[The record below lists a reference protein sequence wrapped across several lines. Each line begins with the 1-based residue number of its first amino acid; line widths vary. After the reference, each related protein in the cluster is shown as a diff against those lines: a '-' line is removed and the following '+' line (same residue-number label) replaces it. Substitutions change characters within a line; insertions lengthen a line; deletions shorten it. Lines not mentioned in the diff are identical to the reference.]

1 MCHQHVVQV
10 VEDRPAL
17 QPPRLYHRQHPFHK
31 TAPRLALAA
40 EGVLPPQHPAPQ
52 HPLRVVVRRLDPLAH
67 HEPPHRRQ
75 QRQHV
80 RAEGRRLAVGAPPP
94 RLESPLQGAAG
105 RPTAVATPVGRSRPR
120 GTGAT
125 PRTPA
130 RRHAATAAPAA
141 PPPPPDR
148 PTSGSPSSMH
158 PAHLAAEGR
167 QPVIAL
173 QRSLHTK
180 PRTFSPSALPAL
192 PATMGVDQEGGHG
205 VRRRHPQPAQRP
217 GQLPTGFID
226 VHNRRFPDDW
236 TASAWAGA
244 RASLAPSAGSPRPQ
258 GYTHVDASSV
268 ISSRPRML
276 SRSLPA
282 R

>member
-1 MCHQHVVQV
+1 MCHQRVVQV

-17 QPPRLYHRQHPFHK
+17 QPPRLYHRQHPFHE

-94 RLESPLQGAAG
+94 RLESPLQGAPPG

-141 PPPPPDR
+141 PPPRPDR
-148 PTSGSPSSMH
+148 PTSGSPSSDAPSTPGGRRATAGH
-158 PAHLAAEGR
+158 RRSSDRCTPSPGPSRPA
-167 QPVIAL
+167 
-173 QRSLHTK
+173 
-180 PRTFSPSALPAL
+180 ALPAR
-192 PATMGVDQEGGHG
+192 PSHDGRGSG
-205 VRRRHPQPAQRP
+205 RRPRCSSPPP
-217 GQLPTGFID
+217 
-226 VHNRRFPDDW
+226 
-236 TASAWAGA
+236 TASTA
-244 RASLAPSAGSPRPQ
+244 
-258 GYTHVDASSV
+258 
-268 ISSRPRML
+268 SRPTSNWFHR
-276 SRSLPA
+276 RS
-282 R
+282 